1 MFGLRHI
8 KAPPTLW
15 LLHYRSGRLVRQGAG
30 ISFFYF
36 APSAVLAAVP
46 VNVQEADFVF
56 SALSSD
62 FQEISVQG
70 SVHFR
75 IDRPEECAQHLD
87 FALDERGRSNPETL
101 EQLRNRLAGAVQVVA
116 AEALQRLLLLQLPL
130 LLLHRRFRVQLTFT
144 NGPLAGHRRQP
155 PLVNGLVGG
164 LQLGFAGA
172 GFQGA
177 THVRRRP
184 QRD

>member
-1 MFGLRHI
+1 MLGLRHI

-62 FQEISVQG
+62 F
-70 SVHFR
+70 
-75 IDRPEECAQHLD
+75 
-87 FALDERGRSNPETL
+87 
-101 EQLRNRLAGAVQVVA
+101 
-116 AEALQRLLLLQLPL
+116 
-130 LLLHRRFRVQLTFT
+130 
-144 NGPLAGHRRQP
+144 
-155 PLVNGLVGG
+155 
-164 LQLGFAGA
+164 
-172 GFQGA
+172 
-177 THVRRRP
+177 
-184 QRD
+184 